1 MNVNLC
7 LYPRKTSTQ
16 APLLH
21 TQFMRQNTENY
32 LNVFNGNTFLAQKFL
47 KRSSFLME
55 NSPGFLEEILKFGE
69 VFFFPFISIV
79 VPEKMLAVYVPE
91 EGQEVQIVHSH
102 QPRSTS
108 PSLFAFT
115 TLTQVL
121 RRKAVLFHKT
131 LRQLKNKSM
140 KYNEDLKRKRNNSK
154 LGIDN
159 MCL

>member
-1 MNVNLC
+1 M
-7 LYPRKTSTQ
+7 
-16 APLLH
+16 
-21 TQFMRQNTENY
+21 
-32 LNVFNGNTFLAQKFL
+32 
-47 KRSSFLME
+47 
-55 NSPGFLEEILKFGE
+55 KFGE

-91 EGQEVQIVHSH
+91 EGQEVHIVRSH
-102 QPRSTS
+102 QPRGTS